1 MDTVLVTGA
10 AGFVGSHLCDLFI
23 SNGFKVIGFDS
34 FVSGN
39 LKNIEHLSCSD
50 KFNFMNFDVTKEA
63 KLNFRVDLILH
74 FASLASPV
82 YYMNFPV
89 ETLLV
94 NSIGT
99 LNMIRLAKD
108 NNARFVFASTS
119 EVYGDPLIH
128 PQVEGYFGNVNP
140 VGLRSVYD
148 EGKRFAESLTMAYFR
163 KYSLDTRILRI
174 FNTYGPR
181 MRPDD
186 GRVIPNF
193 IVKALRNE
201 DIEVYGD
208 GSQTRSFCYVD
219 DLVKGIFGVAIEEGI
234 NGEIVNLGNPEEVTI
249 LDLANLIK
257 ETTNSKS
264 RIISKEPMSDDP
276 KRRCPD
282 ISKVRRLTGW
292 EPKVS
297 LREGLTRTVEYF
309 KSKV

>member
-23 SNGFKVIGFDS
+23 SKGFKVIGFDS
-34 FVSGN
+34 FISGN

-50 KFNFMNFDVTKEA
+50 KFTFMNFDVTKEA

-193 IVKALRNE
+193 IVKALKNE

-234 NGEIVNLGNPEEVTI
+234 NGEIVNLGNPEEVGI

-257 ETTNSKS
+257 EITNSKS
-264 RIISKEPMSDDP
+264 RIISKEPVSDDP

-297 LREGLTRTVEYF
+297 LRKGLARTVEYF